1 MQSIGDTNEKL
12 NNQIEASNEK
22 NSEQDGLI
30 EKTKTGLEATNSNLQ
45 ITSQALDNFKQ
56 QTTASISQLNG
67 KFFTSRDA
75 ARSCRTVGR
84 KKLVMGFLVF

>member
-12 NNQIEASNEK
+12 NNQIKASNEK

-45 ITSQALDNFKQ
+45 ITSQALESFKQ

-67 KFFTSRDA
+67 RVFFE
-75 ARSCRTVGR
+75 
-84 KKLVMGFLVF
+84 KKKNNN

>member
-12 NNQIEASNEK
+12 NNQIKASNEK

-45 ITSQALDNFKQ
+45 ITSQALESLKQ

-67 KFFTSRDA
+67 RVFF
-75 ARSCRTVGR
+75 V
-84 KKLVMGFLVF
+84 KKHELDSAK

>member
-12 NNQIEASNEK
+12 NNQIKASNEK

-30 EKTKTGLEATNSNLQ
+30 EKTKIGLEATNSNLQ
-45 ITSQALDNFKQ
+45 ITSQALESFKQ

-67 KFFTSRDA
+67 RVFL
-75 ARSCRTVGR
+75 
-84 KKLVMGFLVF
+84 KKKEQ

>member
-12 NNQIEASNEK
+12 NNQIKASNEK

-30 EKTKTGLEATNSNLQ
+30 EKTQTGLEATNSNLQ

-56 QTTASISQLNG
+56 QTTASISQLDG
-67 KFFTSRDA
+67 KF
-75 ARSCRTVGR
+75 
-84 KKLVMGFLVF
+84 

>member
-67 KFFTSRDA
+67 KFL
-75 ARSCRTVGR
+75 
-84 KKLVMGFLVF
+84 KKK